1 MFTENDF
8 MTPRERVNEA
18 LRQRMLESQN
28 GAHLGCDRGDER
40 GGSCCE
46 RGSQRYDN
54 SCGERDS
61 QRYDN
66 SCGGRRDGCSSG
78 EGRYDSHSGR
88 KSWGL
93 EEYPLAS
100 VFAPLQ
106 CWRNLYDAEVGLS
119 RGTIFKELDLP
130 FLCGE
135 RKGGNCRGR

>member
-18 LRQRMLESQN
+18 LRQRMLEAQS
-28 GAHLGCDRGDER
+28 GARLGCGCDRENER
-40 GGSCCE
+40 DDSRFE
-46 RGSQRYDN
+46 RGSQRYSD
-54 SCGERDS
+54 SCGEHRDS
-61 QRYDN
+61 
-66 SCGGRRDGCSSG
+66 CSSC
-78 EGRYDSHSGR
+78 EDRCDSHSGR

-93 EEYPLAS
+93 EDYPLAS

-106 CWRNLYDAEVGLS
+106 CWRNLYDAETGLS